1 MTAFRFMGGTGMD
14 NRPPTDWHIWFDD
27 FHDYAATDWIITT
40 TEGGSGSA
48 SEAVASAKDGILVIT
63 NDNADND
70 KDCFQWAGVDAA
82 AVVET
87 WKFVSGIPLYFGAR
101 FKVNEV
107 IQSDFTMGLYTTNT
121 DPTAGVVDGIFF
133 RKDDGD
139 TDIDFVVTKDSATG
153 GVAAAAATAVADT
166 YMVLEFYYD
175 GSSSYIVAYKDGA
188 PIASIPITYAPDNE
202 ELAISF
208 HIQQGEATN
217 VKIMSVDWIK
227 VGQLRGT

>member
-1 MTAFRFMGGTGMD
+1 MGFRFLGGTGMD
-14 NRPPTDWHIWFDD
+14 GLAPTDWHLWFDD
-27 FHDYAATDWIITT
+27 FDDYAATDWIITT

-70 KDCFQWAGVDAA
+70 KDCFQWAGVDGS
-82 AVVET
+82 AVAET
-87 WKFVSGIPLYFGAR
+87 WKWVAGKPLYFGAR

-139 TDIDFVVTKDSATG
+139 TDIDCIVVKDSTSTG
-153 GVAAAAATAVADT
+153 SVTGAATAVADT

-175 GSSSYIVAYKDGA
+175 GVSSNIVFYKDGVA
-188 PIASIPITYAPDNE
+188 IGSVDLDNVPDNE

-227 VGQLRGT
+227 VGQLRGA